1 MTRKDYIL
9 TAFIVTA
16 WSAHDEL
23 EAALKAATAR
33 EAALIAALQEI
44 ANADYEH
51 RPNAL
56 RSVAW
61 AALAKVQS

>member
-1 MTRKDYIL
+1 MTRE
-9 TAFIVTA
+9 AQR
-16 WSAHDEL
+16 DEL